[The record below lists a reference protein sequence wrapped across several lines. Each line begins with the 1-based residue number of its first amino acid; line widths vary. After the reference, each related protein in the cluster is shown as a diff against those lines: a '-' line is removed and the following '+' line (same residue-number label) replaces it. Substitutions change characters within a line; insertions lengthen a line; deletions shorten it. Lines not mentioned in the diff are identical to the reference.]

1 MSLQTVRS
9 AVRSLGTPRRAGDAH
24 RPLLLAALPL
34 VIAAASAAAQT
45 GTITGRVTEALSGQ
59 PVSGA
64 TIDALRGGG
73 NGNVTAR
80 STADGKYTLSNL
92 PAGPYTVTVTARI
105 GLAQKHVDGFVVT
118 AGQTATLDFSMA
130 PVAAQ
135 LEQVVTTATSG
146 AEPERIQ
153 DSPNPI
159 SVVTAAQIEERPSL
173 TVADHLK
180 SVPGLSISAGGLAQ
194 SNIVSRGW
202 NNAFSTQMLML
213 QDHRY
218 AGVPSLRVNVP
229 LLFTGTNEDIDRIE
243 VLQGP
248 AAALYGPNSGNGV
261 LHVITKSPFQSAGT
275 TITLDGGTQ
284 SMLRGSLRNAG
295 IIAEDKLA
303 YKISGEILN
312 ANDFQYVD
320 PNEPTTYSSTDPR
333 IPAAR
338 RGQPVTHDFDIRRY
352 AGEARLDYK
361 VDENTQLIS
370 SAGYSLIGSDREITT
385 TFGAAQVKDWSY
397 LNLQER
403 LHHKNF
409 FAQVFYDKSNSGNS
423 DSLDANG
430 TYYLR
435 SGIPVVDKS
444 SILGTQVQ
452 QGLNWGRTKFVVGAE
467 YLATRPQTEGTIDGR
482 NENNDNI
489 NEYGGYVQMTAALTP
504 MFDFLAAARVDANS
518 RIDGYQFSPRAALI
532 FKPDS
537 NNNFRVT
544 FNRAYA
550 SPTSFSFFLDQYSG
564 QTPAPGMPVQ
574 ILGNPPKQG
583 WQFDES
589 CTGDYGA
596 LCMRSPY
603 TSGVT
608 GVAAS
613 SAYHCFVTSAAVDP
627 TCAVS
632 GVPSS
637 VSALQ
642 AILASEPASA
652 FGGEAN
658 RQALLQALPL
668 ITGLRPTS
676 SSVGSVLVD
685 LNTNKPLTSAP
696 SNYAPLGAN
705 FANTWEVGYKGLLGS
720 RVSLE
725 ADAWFQRRP
734 SDPTTQILN
743 PGILMNG
750 QQLGQFLGAN
760 IASELIAQGVP
771 AAQASAQAQAL
782 AATFATVMA
791 QVPVAA
797 AAFKN
802 ALYSQPYLVFSYQ
815 NSPGYINVHGFDV
828 SADFLLPQ
836 GWSIA
841 TTYSNLDKNVFTDAP
856 GATVAN
862 PLAANTPKHR
872 ATATIRYDNQ
882 QHGYGVEIRGRY
894 ADAFPVNSG
903 VFNSYG
909 LPAGSTPY
917 PSVPVNAFLDAG
929 FSWVLPVSGA
939 PRWSLNGTNLLNN
952 PVASFVG
959 VPKIGRMIMTRVA
972 YTY

>member
-1 MSLQTVRS
+1 MSLQTVRTIVRPTPALIRRS
-9 AVRSLGTPRRAGDAH
+9 ARFHG
-24 RPLLLAALPL
+24 LLALFGVALGAVP
-34 VIAAASAAAQT
+34 VAAQT
-45 GTITGRVTEALSGQ
+45 GTISGRVTETLSGQ
-59 PVSGA
+59 PVGGA
-64 TIDALRGGG
+64 TVNALRAAGGG
-73 NGNVTAR
+73 NVTTH
-80 STADGKYTLSNL
+80 STSDGKYTLSNV
-92 PAGPYTVTVTARI
+92 PAGTYTVTVTARI
-105 GLAQKHVDGFVVT
+105 GLAQKHVDKFVVQ
-118 AGQTATLDFSMA
+118 AGQTATLDFAMA
-130 PVAAQ
+130 PIAAQ

-159 SVVTAAQIEERPSL
+159 SVVTSTQIAEQPSL
-173 TVADHLK
+173 TIADHLK
-180 SVPGLSISAGGLAQ
+180 DVPGLSISAGGLAQ
-194 SNIVSRGW
+194 SNIVSRGF

-213 QDHRY
+213 QDYRY

-275 TITLDGGTQ
+275 TLTLDGGDR
-284 SMLRGSLRNAG
+284 SMLRGSLRQAG

-303 YKISGEILN
+303 YKISGEFLN

-333 IPAAR
+333 IPPSR

-361 VDENTQLIS
+361 IDENTQLIS
-370 SAGYSLIGSDREITT
+370 TAGYSLIGSDREITT

-409 FAQVFYDKSNSGNS
+409 FAQIFYDKSNSGNA

-435 SGIPVVDKS
+435 TGIPIVDKS
-444 SILGTQVQ
+444 SILATQVQ
-452 QGLNWGRTKFVVGAE
+452 QGLDAGRTKFVVGAE

-489 NEYGGYVQMTAALTP
+489 NEYGGYVQTTTKITSMV
-504 MFDFLAAARVDANS
+504 DFLAAARVDANS

-583 WQFDES
+583 WQFLNN
-589 CTGDYGA
+589 CTSALGG

-603 TSGVT
+603 VPGVV
-608 GVAAS
+608 GASAAS
-613 SAYHCFVTSAAVDP
+613 AYAGFLTPNAAFGG
-627 TCAVS
+627 VS
-632 GVPSS
+632 P
-637 VSALQ
+637 LQ
-642 AILASEPASA
+642 AIIQAQPSSA
-652 FGGEAN
+652 FGGDAAKA
-658 RQALLQALPL
+658 ALLGALPL
-668 ITGLRPTS
+668 IQGLRPTDAN
-676 SSVGSVLVD
+676 VGSVLVD
-685 LNTNKPLTSAP
+685 LNSGKPLTSLP

-705 FANTWEVGYKGLLGS
+705 FANTWEVGYKGLVS
-720 RVSLE
+720 QRVSLE
-725 ADAWFQRRP
+725 LDAWFQRRP

-743 PGILMNG
+743 PAVNFNPT
-750 QQLGQFLGAN
+750 QLGAFLGQN
-760 IASELIAQGVP
+760 IAAELIAQGVP
-771 AAQASAQAQAL
+771 AAQAQAQAQAL
-782 AATFATVMA
+782 AGAFATVMA
-791 QVPVAA
+791 KVPVGAT
-797 AAFKN
+797 AFN
-802 ALYSQPYLVFSYQ
+802 SPLYTQPYLVFSYQ
-815 NSPGYINVHGFDV
+815 NSPGYINVHGFDA

-841 TTYSNLDKNVFTDAP
+841 TTYSNLNRNVFADAP
-856 GATVAN
+856 GATPTN

-882 QHGYGVEIRGRY
+882 EHGYGVEVRGRY

-909 LPAGSTPY
+909 LPAGSIPY
-917 PSVPVNAFLDAG
+917 PGVPVNAFLDAG
-929 FSWVLPVSGA
+929 FSWVLPINGA

-959 VPKIGRMIMTRVA
+959 VPKIGRMLMTRVS

>member
-1 MSLQTVRS
+1 MSLRNV
-9 AVRSLGTPRRAGDAH
+9 
-24 RPLLLAALPL
+24 RPLVRPSLSRLFDGSLHRLALAALPL
-34 VIAAASAAAQT
+34 LAASTVAAQS
-45 GTITGRVTEALSGQ
+45 GTITGRVTEGLSGQ
-59 PVSGA
+59 PVANA
-64 TIDALRGGG
+64 TINALRAGG

-80 STADGKYTLSNL
+80 SAADGKYTLANL
-92 PAGPYTVTVTARI
+92 PAGAYTVTVTARI
-105 GLAQKHVDGFVVT
+105 GLAQKHVDGFAVQ
-118 AGQTATLDFSMA
+118 AGQTATLDFVMA
-130 PVAAQ
+130 PIAAQ

-159 SVVTAAQIEERPSL
+159 SVVSAAQIAERPSV
-173 TVADHLK
+173 TITDHLK
-180 SVPGLSISAGGLAQ
+180 SLPGLSISAGGIAQ
-194 SNIVSRGW
+194 SNIVSRGF

-213 QDHRY
+213 QDYRY

-275 TITLDGGTQ
+275 TVTLDGGER
-284 SMLRGSLRNAG
+284 SLLRGSLRHAG

-303 YKISGEILN
+303 YKISGEFLT
-312 ANDFQYVD
+312 AHDFQYID

-333 IPAAR
+333 IPASR
-338 RGQPVTHDFDIRRY
+338 RGTAVTHNFDLKRY

-361 VDENTQLIS
+361 LDENTTLIS

-403 LHHKNF
+403 LHHNNF
-409 FAQVFYDKSNSGNS
+409 FAQVFYNQSNSGNS
-423 DSLDANG
+423 DSLDAGG

-435 SGIPVVDKS
+435 TGIPVVDRS
-444 SILGTQVQ
+444 SILATQVQ
-452 QGLNWGRTKFVVGAE
+452 QGFNWMRTKFVAGAE

-489 NEYGGYVQMTAALTP
+489 NEYGGYLQTTTP
-504 MFDFLAAARVDANS
+504 IVPKLDFLAAARIDANS

-574 ILGNPPKQG
+574 ILGNPPKEG
-583 WQFDES
+583 WQFANT
-589 CTGDYGA
+589 CGGA
-596 LCMRSPY
+596 FNGLCMRSPY
-603 TSGVT
+603 VPGVV
-608 GVAAS
+608 GASAAA
-613 SAYHCFVTSAAVDP
+613 AYAGFVTPSAAF
-627 TCAVS
+627 
-632 GVPSS
+632 GGI
-637 VSALQ
+637 SALEAVIRGQ
-642 AILASEPASA
+642 PASV

-668 ITGLRPTS
+668 IQGLRPTDAA
-676 SSVGSVLVD
+676 VGTVLANIGTNPPQI
-685 LNTNKPLTSAP
+685 LNGPP

-705 FANTWEVGYKGLLGS
+705 FANTWEVGYKGLIAR
-720 RVSLE
+720 RVSVE
-725 ADAWFQRRP
+725 VDAWFQRRP

-743 PGILMNG
+743 PAVLFNG
-750 QQLGQFLGAN
+750 QQLGGFLGAN
-760 IASELIAQGVP
+760 IAAELIAQGVP
-771 AAQASAQAQAL
+771 PAQAQAQ
-782 AATFATVMA
+782 ATLIATGFAKVMA
-791 QVPVAA
+791 QVPVGA
-797 AAFKN
+797 AAFN
-802 ALYSQPYLVFSYQ
+802 NPLYSQPFLVFSYQ

-828 SADFLLPQ
+828 SADFLLPG

-841 TTYSNLDKNVFTDAP
+841 TTYSNLNKNVFSDAP
-856 GATVAN
+856 GASVSN

-872 ATATIRYDNQ
+872 ATATVRYDSQ
-882 QHGYGVEIRGRY
+882 ERGYSVEVRGRY

-903 VFNSYG
+903 VFNSYNIG
-909 LPAGSTPY
+909 TPVAY
-917 PSVPVNAFLDAG
+917 PPVPVNAFLDAG
-929 FSWVLPVSGA
+929 FSWVLPVNGS
-939 PRWSLNGTNLLNN
+939 PRWSLNATNLLNN
-952 PVASFVG
+952 EVASFVG
-959 VPKIGRMIMTRVA
+959 VPKIGRMLMTRIA

>member
-9 AVRSLGTPRRAGDAH
+9 LCLATLSLAV
-24 RPLLLAALPL
+24 
-34 VIAAASAAAQT
+34 VAAAPAAAQT
-45 GTITGRVTEALSGQ
+45 GTINGRVTEALSGQ
-59 PVSGA
+59 PVGGA
-64 TIDALRGGG
+64 TINALRAGG
-73 NGNVTAR
+73 NGNVTTH
-80 STADGKYTLSNL
+80 SSPDGKYTLSNL

-118 AGQTATLDFSMA
+118 SGQTATLDFSMA

-213 QDHRY
+213 QDYRY

-248 AAALYGPNSGNGV
+248 TAALYGPNSGNGV
-261 LHVITKSPFQSAGT
+261 LHVITKSPFQSPGT
-275 TITLDGGTQ
+275 SITLDGGTRD
-284 SMLRGSLRNAG
+284 MVRGSLRNAG

-303 YKISGEILN
+303 YKISGEFLN

-338 RGQPVTHDFDIRRY
+338 RGQAVTHDFDIRRY

-361 VDENTQLIS
+361 VDENTTLIS

-397 LNLQER
+397 TNLQER

-409 FAQVFYDKSNSGNS
+409 FAQVFYDQSNSGNS

-435 SGIPVVDKS
+435 TGIPVVDKS

-452 QGLNWGRTKFVVGAE
+452 QGLQWARTKFVLGAE

-489 NEYGGYVQMTAALTP
+489 NEYGGYVQTTTTLSP
-504 MFDFLAAARVDANS
+504 LFDFLAAARVDANS

-544 FNRAYA
+544 FNRSYS

-574 ILGNPPKQG
+574 ILGNPPKEG
-583 WQFDES
+583 WQFANS
-589 CTGDYGA
+589 CTGALGS

-603 TSGVT
+603 VPGLVGAS
-608 GVAAS
+608 AAS
-613 SAYHCFVTSAAVDP
+613 AYAGFVTPSAAF
-627 TCAVS
+627 
-632 GVPSS
+632 GG
-637 VSALQ
+637 VSALEAVIRSQ
-642 AILASEPASA
+642 PASV

-658 RQALLQALPL
+658 RQALLSALPL
-668 ITGLRPTS
+668 IQGLRPTDAA
-676 SSVGSVLVD
+676 VGSVLVD
-685 LNTNKPLTSAP
+685 LNSNTPLTSAP

-720 RVSLE
+720 HVSLE
-725 ADAWFQRRP
+725 VDGWFQRRP

-750 QQLGQFLGAN
+750 QQLGQYLGAN
-760 IASELIAQGVP
+760 IAGELIAQGVP

-782 AATFATVMA
+782 AAAFATVMA
-791 QVPVAA
+791 KVPVGA
-797 AAFKN
+797 AAFSN

-828 SADFLLPQ
+828 SADFLLPE

-841 TTYSNLDKNVFTDAP
+841 TTYSNLNKNVFTDAP

-882 QHGYGVEIRGRY
+882 EHGYGVEIRGRY

-909 LPAGSTPY
+909 LPAGSIAY
-917 PSVPVNAFLDAG
+917 PGVPVNAFLDVG
-929 FSWVLPVSGA
+929 FSWVLPVAGA

-959 VPKIGRMIMTRVA
+959 VPKIGRMLMTRVS